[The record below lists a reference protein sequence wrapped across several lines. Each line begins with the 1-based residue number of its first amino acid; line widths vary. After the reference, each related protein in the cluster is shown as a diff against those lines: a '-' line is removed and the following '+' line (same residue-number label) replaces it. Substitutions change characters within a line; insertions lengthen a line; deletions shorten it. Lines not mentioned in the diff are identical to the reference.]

1 MKYELDYQG
10 ATEILEDRL
19 STGIQ
24 PKKGDLLENSYLTE
38 FDQDILEEAERLNA
52 VLPLIKW
59 EVDNNDLSEAMSDE
73 LYLYYEDLLKGR
85 LDGIL
90 DEEEAPIIIK
100 DLTESYIKAF
110 GKDTLDEEDK
120 YLKKRCDLWRGV
132 RKLCTNARCLSEIS
146 FGAIAMRY
154 KKLEMMNWNRVF
166 FRTNSMQ
173 MKQIKFAKFAS
184 GTLPTNRQA

>member
-1 MKYELDYQG
+1 MNLQ
-10 ATEILEDRL
+10 
-19 STGIQ
+19 
-24 PKKGDLLENSYLTE
+24 DLYPTFASHPPHIVQSFHRFAN
-38 FDQDILEEAERLNA
+38 QDILEEAERLNA

-110 GKDTLDEEDK
+110 GKDTLDEED
-120 YLKKRCDLWRGV
+120 
-132 RKLCTNARCLSEIS
+132 
-146 FGAIAMRY
+146 
-154 KKLEMMNWNRVF
+154 
-166 FRTNSMQ
+166 Q
-173 MKQIKFAKFAS
+173 
-184 GTLPTNRQA
+184 

>member
-1 MKYELDYQG
+1 MERKDEKKMKYELDYQG

-120 YLKKRCDLWRGV
+120 YLKKEV
-132 RKLCTNARCLSEIS
+132 
-146 FGAIAMRY
+146 
-154 KKLEMMNWNRVF
+154 
-166 FRTNSMQ
+166 
-173 MKQIKFAKFAS
+173 
-184 GTLPTNRQA
+184 

>member
-1 MKYELDYQG
+1 MKYDLDYQG

-24 PKKGDLLENSYLTE
+24 PKTGDLLENSYLPE
-38 FDQDILEEAERLNA
+38 FNQDILEEAERLNA

-73 LYLYYEDLLKGR
+73 FYLYYEDLLKGHI
-85 LDGIL
+85 DGIL

-110 GKDTLDEEDK
+110 GKTHSMK
-120 YLKKRCDLWRGV
+120 
-132 RKLCTNARCLSEIS
+132 
-146 FGAIAMRY
+146 
-154 KKLEMMNWNRVF
+154 
-166 FRTNSMQ
+166 RTN
-173 MKQIKFAKFAS
+173 KIIRLAFAWRIFCFLLL
-184 GTLPTNRQA
+184 TV

>member
-1 MKYELDYQG
+1 MKYDLDYQG
-10 ATEILEDRL
+10 ATEIFESRVIT
-19 STGIQ
+19 SIPPITGR
-24 PKKGDLLENSYLTE
+24 LLENSYLPE

-100 DLTESYIKAF
+100 DLTESYIKS
-110 GKDTLDEEDK
+110 LW
-120 YLKKRCDLWRGV
+120 KRHTRRRGPIKLSALLSLGGFSVSCFSLFNCYYIAAGVV
-132 RKLCTNARCLSEIS
+132 RGDNCRAEC
-146 FGAIAMRY
+146 
-154 KKLEMMNWNRVF
+154 
-166 FRTNSMQ
+166 FRHRHALADS
-173 MKQIKFAKFAS
+173 
-184 GTLPTNRQA
+184 LP

>member
-1 MKYELDYQG
+1 MERKDEKKMKYELDYQG

-24 PKKGDLLENSYLTE
+24 PKTGDLLENSYLTE

-59 EVDNNDLSEAMSDE
+59 EVDNDDLSEAMSDE

-90 DEEEAPIIIK
+90 DEDEAPIIIK

-120 YLKKRCDLWRGV
+120 YLKKGV
-132 RKLCTNARCLSEIS
+132 
-146 FGAIAMRY
+146 
-154 KKLEMMNWNRVF
+154 
-166 FRTNSMQ
+166 
-173 MKQIKFAKFAS
+173 
-184 GTLPTNRQA
+184 

>member
-1 MKYELDYQG
+1 MERKDEKKMKYELDYQG

-24 PKKGDLLENSYLTE
+24 PKTGDLLENSYLTE

-90 DEEEAPIIIK
+90 DEDEAPIIIK

-120 YLKKRCDLWRGV
+120 YLKKEV
-132 RKLCTNARCLSEIS
+132 
-146 FGAIAMRY
+146 
-154 KKLEMMNWNRVF
+154 
-166 FRTNSMQ
+166 
-173 MKQIKFAKFAS
+173 
-184 GTLPTNRQA
+184 

>member
-24 PKKGDLLENSYLTE
+24 PKTGDLLENSYLTE

-85 LDGIL
+85 LDGIQ

-120 YLKKRCDLWRGV
+120 YLKKGV
-132 RKLCTNARCLSEIS
+132 
-146 FGAIAMRY
+146 
-154 KKLEMMNWNRVF
+154 
-166 FRTNSMQ
+166 
-173 MKQIKFAKFAS
+173 
-184 GTLPTNRQA
+184 